1 MDIRKLIDPSAP
13 RQDAL
18 DALGRLG
25 FGEPAKALANLK
37 YMASGVDD
45 PLLLGLLAPLVKASA
60 RSADPDGCLNSFE
73 RISGA
78 SESRADFLGTLSWH
92 PDAVKLMAPLLA
104 SSRFLTTFLTGD
116 PEGLLGWLFTPG
128 RLNEAR
134 TKAEQ
139 VREALSLCPRGTG
152 VTDAMERLRN
162 FKYREFLRITVRD
175 LTGWADLAETTLEL
189 SNLADAALEAALNVA
204 SEELDSR
211 FGMPRYETPNGG
223 VERCPFTVIAM
234 GKHGGRE
241 LNFSSDIDIMYLYL
255 TDKGETSGPRVLTN
269 HQYFVKLGELIT
281 RITGEISADGFVFR
295 VDLRLRPEGER
306 GDLAQ
311 NLLGYEI
318 YYESWGQPWERSALI
333 KARPC
338 AGDMDLGRAF
348 IEMVRPFVFRKYLDY
363 ASIGEVREMKERIE
377 MAAQARAA
385 KHGREVNLKLG
396 AGGIREIEFF
406 ISALQLLYGG
416 REPALRERNSLKA
429 LHRLA
434 MKDLISF
441 DEQDGLAHAYEFL
454 RTAEHRIQ
462 LVDERQTQSF
472 ADEPG
477 ERRALAMRMGFRDA
491 HGKDAGDL
499 FASEL
504 HRHMSRVRD
513 IYDGLLVEQAVGM
526 QEKKDELELL
536 LSLDV
541 TAEEAE
547 YVLAKE
553 GFRDP
558 RNAFR
563 NVLLLRD
570 GSAGSSLTPRSRS
583 MFVTVIP
590 LLISGCAASP
600 DPDMAINNLES
611 FVASYGSREA
621 LVELING
628 RPESAGLI
636 TRLFGSSEYF
646 SRMLITRPEMTD
658 TLLFSGGV
666 PLPRSKEEL
675 AAELAGWLSSEDGM
689 AGKMD
694 AMRKFKHAE
703 EIRVGLRDLY
713 EDPGYRAVA
722 NGLVDMAEVV
732 LDAVLDIAYADTAS
746 RYGYPGG
753 RVQAGGTAVVGLGKL
768 GGRELIY
775 GSDLDI
781 FFIHEK
787 GGRTSGPEKI
797 SGPEFY
803 SRLAERV
810 LYALSSLTREGFV
823 FRVDTRLRPGGS
835 KGVLSHTLDS
845 LKKYYMNTASL
856 WELQAL
862 TRSRAVAGDNA
873 LRDGYEALRT
883 EILSMPRDRDTLGRE
898 VLAMRMR
905 IEKELGRAKG
915 GLNIKH
921 GAGGIVDVEF
931 IVQYLQLQHWADI
944 PELAVPDTAAAL
956 DALAC
961 LDLIPEGGGGVI
973 KESYGFFRE
982 LESKIRIFTG
992 QSDSVLPE
1000 DGKGLAILAA
1010 RMGYGN
1016 RGEDAP
1022 RMLVADYRERAMK
1035 VREVFMKV
1043 MGVSA

>member
-13 RQDAL
+13 RQDVL
-18 DALGRLG
+18 DALGGMG
-25 FGEPAKALANLK
+25 FSEPAKALANLK
-37 YMASGVDD
+37 YIASGVDD
-45 PLLLGLLAPLVKASA
+45 PLLIGLLAPLVKASA
-60 RSADPDGCLNSFE
+60 RSADPDGCLNSLE
-73 RISGA
+73 RLSGA
-78 SESRADFLGTLSWH
+78 SESREGFLGMLSWR
-92 PDAVKLMAPLLA
+92 PDAVKLIAPLLA
-104 SSRFLTTFLTGD
+104 SSRFLTAFLTGD
-116 PEGLLGWLFTPG
+116 PEGLLGWLLAPG
-128 RLNEAR
+128 RLDEAR
-134 TKAEQ
+134 AKAEL
-139 VREALSLCPRGTG
+139 VREALSLCPQGTG
-152 VTDAMERLRN
+152 VADAMERLRN

-175 LTGWADLAETTLEL
+175 LMGWADLAETTLEI
-189 SNLADAALEAALNVA
+189 SNLADAALEAAARVA
-204 SEELDSR
+204 GEELEAK
-211 FGMPRYETPNGG
+211 FGTPRYETPNGG
-223 VERCPFTVIAM
+223 MERCPFTVIAM

-255 TDKGETSGPRVLTN
+255 TDKGETSGPRALTN

-281 RITGEISADGFVFR
+281 KIIGEITSDGFVFR

-441 DEQDGLAHAYEFL
+441 DEQDGLVHAYEFL

-472 ADEPG
+472 DDEPG

-491 HGKDAGDL
+491 RGKDAGDL

-526 QEKKDELELL
+526 KEKKDELELL

-541 TAEEAE
+541 TAEESE

-590 LLISGCAASP
+590 VLISGCAASP

-611 FVASYGSREA
+611 FVTSYGSREA

-646 SRMLITRPEMTD
+646 SRMLISRPEMAD

-675 AAELAGWLSSEDGM
+675 AAELADWLSSEDGM
-689 AGKMD
+689 AGRMD

-732 LDAVLDIAYADTAS
+732 LDAVLGIAYSDTAS

-753 RVQAGGTAVVGLGKL
+753 RVQPGGTAVAGLGKL

-787 GGRTSGPEKI
+787 AGRTTGPEKI

-803 SRLAERV
+803 SRLAERA

-862 TRSRAVAGDNA
+862 TRARPVAGDSA
-873 LRDGYEALRT
+873 LCGGFEALRT
-883 EILSMPRDRDTLGRE
+883 EILSMPRDRDTLARE

-931 IVQYLQLQHWADI
+931 IVQYLQLLHWADI

-956 DALAC
+956 DALASS
-961 LDLIPEGGGGVI
+961 DLIPEGGGGVI

-992 QSDSVLPE
+992 QSGSVLPE

-1016 RGEDAP
+1016 RGEHAP
-1022 RMLVADYRERAMK
+1022 RMLVADYRGRAVK